1 MCDQV
6 ASRVLRAEE
15 ALRFSEVQLEVM
27 KTEFGATSA
36 QLMAMQTE
44 LAQQK
49 AG

>member
-1 MCDQV
+1 M
-6 ASRVLRAEE
+6 LRAEE

-27 KTEFGATSA
+27 KTEFGATSG